1 MGGNVG
7 LETAEVYHRTRGEAP
22 DEEEPIRL
30 KIQKDT
36 WNVQVPFAGFSAG
49 EKSLSWEGSDLG
61 YLAFFCNASSISLAR
76 IKSA

>member
-1 MGGNVG
+1 MSGNVG

-36 WNVQVPFAGFSAG
+36 WNVQVPFTGFSEG
-49 EKSLSWEGSDLG
+49 EKSLSWEGNNLG
-61 YLAFFCNASSISLAR
+61 YLGFFCNARAISLAR
-76 IKSA
+76 IWST